1 MNMFEELDAD
11 TLDYIRLRLWR
22 RFGEQLR
29 KIPEAPDPDDLLQE
43 ALEDLLSGR
52 RKYPDENVKLSAC
65 LFMIVHSK
73 VDNIQKKR
81 KRAQARAMKEP
92 YNPGTEQNTVIVG
105 SKIDFISFAKSQN
118 AVAERLSPVKEPSL
132 REKILALVADDALL
146 VQIVRLQLDAM
157 SNLGKQLKA
166 KVLAEKL
173 NVAVD
178 EIYNA
183 NRRLKARLEQLKL
196 IQPKNR
202 VSRPL

>member
-1 MNMFEELDAD
+1 MFEELDAD

-29 KIPEAPDPDDLLQE
+29 KIPEASDPDDLLHE
-43 ALEDLLSGR
+43 AIEDLLSGH
-52 RKYPDENVKLSAC
+52 RKYPDEDVKLTTC
-65 LFMIVHSK
+65 LFKIVHSK
-73 VDNIQKKR
+73 VDNIQKKW
-81 KRAQARAMKEP
+81 KRAQTRTRNEP
-92 YNPGTEQNTVIVG
+92 QNPETAQNTDIVG
-105 SKIDFISFAKSQN
+105 AKIDFLSFAKSQN
-118 AVAERLSPVKEPSL
+118 GVAERLSPVKEPSL
-132 REKILALVADDALL
+132 RKQILALVADDALL

-157 SNLGKQLKA
+157 ANPGKQLKA

-202 VSRPL
+202 VSRTL